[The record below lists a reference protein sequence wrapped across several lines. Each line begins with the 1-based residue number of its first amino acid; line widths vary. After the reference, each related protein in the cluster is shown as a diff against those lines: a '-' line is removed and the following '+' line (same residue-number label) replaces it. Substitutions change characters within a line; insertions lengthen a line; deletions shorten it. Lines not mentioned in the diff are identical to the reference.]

1 MISNKLKLN
10 TKIYARKCQ
19 IKELK
24 YNQVKDFLIENHLQG
39 ACTSKI
45 NLGLFYNDELV
56 EVMTFSKPRFNR
68 NYDYELLRLCSKR
81 YISIIGGASKL
92 FKYFITN
99 HSGCS
104 VISYANRRFS
114 NGNIYRQLGFK
125 ELKASNPNYFYCKGD
140 IILTRYQCQK
150 HKLKDLYNKGIL
162 NEYDS
167 ELTEFEIMERN
178 LYFRLYDCGNL
189 VFEYK

>member
-1 MISNKLKLN
+1 M
-10 TKIYARKCQ
+10 C
-19 IKELK
+19 KEVR
-24 YNQVKDFLIENHLQG
+24 NFLDENHLQG

-56 EVMTFSKPRFNR
+56 EVMTFSKPRFNK
-68 NYDYELLRLCSKR
+68 NYDYELLRLCSKK
-81 YISIIGGASKL
+81 YISVIGGASKL

-125 ELKASNPNYFYCKGD
+125 ELKASNPNYFYCTND
-140 IILTRYQCQK
+140 IVLTRYQCQK
-150 HKLKDLYNKGIL
+150 HKLRDLYN
-162 NEYDS
+162 
-167 ELTEFEIMERN
+167 RN
-178 LYFRLYDCGNL
+178 N
-189 VFEYK
+189 

>member
-10 TKIYARKCQ
+10 TKIPARKCQ

-24 YNQVKDFLIENHLQG
+24 YKEVRNFLDENHLQG

-68 NYDYELLRLCSKR
+68 NYDFELLRLCTKK
-81 YISIIGGASKL
+81 YISVIGGASKL
-92 FKYFITN
+92 FKYFTSKNPGSI
-99 HSGCS
+99 
-104 VISYANRRFS
+104 ISYANRRFS

-125 ELKASNPNYFYCKGD
+125 ELKASNPNHPIVEDVRYYFKRKSASEKQSINY
-140 IILTRYQCQK
+140 R
-150 HKLKDLYNKGIL
+150 KLV
-162 NEYDS
+162 
-167 ELTEFEIMERN
+167 
-178 LYFRLYDCGNL
+178 CGL
-189 VFEYK
+189 L